1 LNPCFGA
8 GFFVFYGLKPTEK
21 NCKEKMIMQISSEGV
36 KVGHPDLVADII
48 AANVIAEI
56 LDGERKEKD
65 GLNLANMP
73 HCGIEVFLGK
83 GICLVGGEV
92 RTRVFV
98 DIDQIA
104 RDAVLALGY
113 NHAAV
118 GLNGHTMGVLNAI
131 IPQSPDI
138 NQGTSCLL
146 NKDHEIGAGDQGL
159 MYGFAC
165 DETPELLP
173 LPYVLVNKLM
183 RAFEYCQDSMFA
195 PDGKGQVSID
205 YDIKTGRPI
214 RVAKILMSNA
224 VDYRYVKSNHGKVRD
239 RAKKIAFD
247 SLKDCVDRKTEF
259 LFNPTG
265 EWNALNSCSSADS
278 GVTGRKLVVQLYGGY
293 PGAQLGGG
301 AVVNKS
307 PEKVDCSAVF
317 GSRYVAKNIVA
328 AGLASKCSVQ
338 LAYAIGIAKPFS
350 VYVNTFGTG
359 KISDEKLEKIIEEIF
374 DLTPQGMIEKFG
386 LLKSDIYRKI
396 PRTLFMDDYRWE
408 KTDKMKDLQKAV
420 K

>member
-1 LNPCFGA
+1 
-8 GFFVFYGLKPTEK
+8 
-21 NCKEKMIMQISSEGV
+21 MQISSEGV

-183 RAFEYCQDSMFA
+183 RAFEYCQDPMFA
-195 PDGKGQVSID
+195 PDGKGQVSVD

-359 KISDEKLEKIIEEIF
+359 KISDEKLEKVIEEIF
-374 DLTPQGMIEKFG
+374 DLTPQGMIEKFS

-408 KTDKMKDLQKAV
+408 KTDKMKDLQKAA

>member
-1 LNPCFGA
+1 
-8 GFFVFYGLKPTEK
+8 
-21 NCKEKMIMQISSEGV
+21 MQISSESV
-36 KVGHPDLVADII
+36 KVGHPDIVADII
-48 AANVIAEI
+48 AANVVAAI
-56 LDGERKEKD
+56 LDEEKKL
-65 GLNLANMP
+65 GLTLANMP

-98 DIDQIA
+98 DIDKIA
-104 RDAVLALGY
+104 RDSVLSLGY

-118 GLNGHTMGVLNAI
+118 GLNGHMMGVLNAI

-146 NKDHEIGAGDQGL
+146 NKEHEIGAGDQGI

-173 LPYVLVNKLM
+173 LPYVLVSRMM
-183 RAFEYCQDSMFA
+183 RAFEYCQDPIFA
-195 PDGKGQVSID
+195 PDGKGQVSVD
-205 YDIKTGRPI
+205 YDIKTGKPI
-214 RVAKILMSNA
+214 RVAKVLMSNA
-224 VDYRYVKSNHGKVRD
+224 IDYRFVKGNKNKVREK
-239 RAKKIAFD
+239 AKRIAFAC
-247 SLKDCVDRKTEF
+247 LKDCIDRKTEF

-265 EWNALNSCSSADS
+265 EWNAINSASAADS
-278 GVTGRKLVVQLYGGY
+278 GVTGRKLVVQFYGGF

-307 PEKVDCSAVF
+307 PEKVDCSAAF
-317 GSRYVAKNIVA
+317 GARHVAKNIVA

-338 LAYAIGIAKPFS
+338 LAYAIGIAQPFS
-350 VYVNTFGTG
+350 IYVNTFGTG
-359 KISDEKLEKIIEEIF
+359 NISDEKLEKIIEQLF
-374 DLTPQGMIEKFG
+374 DLTPEGMIERFG
-386 LLKSDIYRKI
+386 LLKGDVYRKI
-396 PRTLFMDDYRWE
+396 PRTFFMDDYRWE
-408 KTDKMKDLQKAV
+408 KTDMVKQLQKAV

>member
-1 LNPCFGA
+1 
-8 GFFVFYGLKPTEK
+8 
-21 NCKEKMIMQISSEGV
+21 MQISSEGV
-36 KVGHPDLVADII
+36 KMGHPDLVADII

-138 NQGTSCLL
+138 NRGTSCLL

-183 RAFEYCQDSMFA
+183 RAFEYCQDPMFA
-195 PDGKGQVSID
+195 PDGKGQVSVD

-239 RAKKIAFD
+239 RAKKIAFN

-278 GVTGRKLVVQLYGGY
+278 GITGRKLVVQLYGGY

-359 KISDEKLEKIIEEIF
+359 KISDEKLEKIIEKNF

-408 KTDKMKDLQKAV
+408 KTDKIKDLQKAA

>member
-1 LNPCFGA
+1 
-8 GFFVFYGLKPTEK
+8 
-21 NCKEKMIMQISSEGV
+21 MIMQISSEGV

-138 NQGTSCLL
+138 NRGTSCLL

-183 RAFEYCQDSMFA
+183 RAFEYCQDPMFA
-195 PDGKGQVSID
+195 PDGKGQVSVD

-247 SLKDCVDRKTEF
+247 SLKDYVDRKTEF

-408 KTDKMKDLQKAV
+408 KTDKMKDLQKAA